1 MTTARWLYRS
11 YLFVAGVTLIVL
23 GCGNYLAAA
32 FKVEHYQET
41 MAEVAPEIRPT
52 ASFLPHEELH
62 YSLSDARERWE
73 IARAKLDFYYV
84 VLSIGRLMISIGT
97 VCTVIALIRLRRQGI
112 RLARTLAA
120 SSGGREG

>member
-41 MAEVAPEIRPT
+41 MAEVAPEIRPS
-52 ASFLPHEELH
+52 ASFLPYEELH
-62 YSLSDARERWE
+62 YSFSDAHERWE

-84 VLSIGRLMISIGT
+84 VLSIGRLMMSIGT

-112 RLARTLAA
+112 RLARSSAA
-120 SSGGREG
+120 SSGRRE

>member
-1 MTTARWLYRS
+1 MTTVRWLYRS
-11 YLFVAGVTLIVL
+11 YLFVTGVMLIVL

-41 MAEVAPEIRPT
+41 MAEIAPEIHTT
-52 ASFLPHEELH
+52 ASFLPHDELH

-84 VLSIGRLMISIGT
+84 VLSTGRLMISIGT
-97 VCTVIALIRLRRQGI
+97 VCTVIALVRLRRQYT
-112 RLARTLAA
+112 RLARITAA
-120 SSGGREG
+120 SAMGRE

>member
-11 YLFVAGVTLIVL
+11 YLFITGVTLIVL

-41 MAEVAPEIRPT
+41 MAEIAPEIRT
-52 ASFLPHEELH
+52 ATTFLPHEELP

-73 IARAKLDFYYV
+73 IARAKLDFYHV

-97 VCTVIALIRLRRQGI
+97 VCTVIALIRLRRQCI
-112 RLARTLAA
+112 RLARISTPSFA
-120 SSGGREG
+120 GHE